1 MVVCIMRKEN
11 KTMREIEFRGK
22 YDLNSEFTYGNLIHG
37 VGSKSNKMY
46 ILPNVINLAKVKNCH
61 PLDGVSVIP
70 ETIGQY
76 TGLKDKNGT
85 KIFEGDILEWVSCNP
100 FSKGEIRK
108 VQVYYIEAHFWCKGT
123 IGVYLGELLVH
134 EKCEVIG
141 NIHDN
146 PELLKGE

>member
-1 MVVCIMRKEN
+1 
-11 KTMREIEFRGK
+11 MREIEFRGK
-22 YDLNSEFTYGNLIHG
+22 
-37 VGSKSNKMY
+37 
-46 ILPNVINLAKVKNCH
+46 
-61 PLDGVSVIP
+61 LDGADKWVYGYYYGGYNWADFIISNEGFEHRQRVMH

-76 TGLKDKNGT
+76 TGLKDKYGT

-108 VQVYYIEAHFWCKGT
+108 GQVYYIEAHFWCKGT

-146 PELLKGE
+146 PELLK